1 MLYPTFLLFALSL
14 GCFCSPISHR
24 TPAIL
29 YSCHNFI
36 VLMPILCRELSRT
49 YHHYQQHRV
58 YLVYPMYPVNQWP
71 NLAIVSTITFLL
83 KCQILFIL
91 FVSCFFVIEHFLT
104 CLVVGKIWV
113 HRLLQLLLLLSV
125 YFCCKWNVTAKRH
138 WFENWIL
145 IILFRNGVWR

>member
-1 MLYPTFLLFALSL
+1 MLYPTFLFFALSL

-104 CLVVGKIWV
+104 CLVVVVEDFLVWVEKYEYIVCCSCCCCCLYIFVVNEMWQQNDIDLKIG
-113 HRLLQLLLLLSV
+113 
-125 YFCCKWNVTAKRH
+125 F
-138 WFENWIL
+138 
-145 IILFRNGVWR
+145 